1 MEKDTLFRALR
12 RVRASDQVAGEVT
25 NRILDGD
32 LRPGDKLPG
41 ERDLADQFR
50 VNRSTVREAIKSLSD
65 LGLVVSRHGGGTVV
79 QDYMVRAGLKIL
91 PHLFLRGDDRGE
103 LLRSVLES
111 RRIFAVE
118 VTRLAAGRAKK
129 KEIALLAELVDQM
142 EGVIDDRATFQALD
156 FDFVHILAR
165 ASENWVFRLV
175 TNSVRPI
182 YDERPELF
190 LALVD
195 EPKPIVA
202 GYRQVIEAI
211 EAGDADRAAR
221 AIEKVMRAGEAKL
234 EAALGLGQ
242 KKKSEKGKAR

>member
-1 MEKDTLFRALR
+1 MEKDALFRALR

-65 LGLVVSRHGGGTVV
+65 LGLVVSKHGGGTVV

-129 KEIALLAELVDQM
+129 KDLALMTELIDRM
-142 EGVIDDRATFQALD
+142 EAAIGDRTAFQALD
-156 FDFVHILAR
+156 FDFVHLLAR

-202 GYRQVIEAI
+202 GYRQVVAAI
-211 EAGDADRAAR
+211 EAGDAERAAK
-221 AIEKVMRAGEAKL
+221 AIEKVMRAGEERL
-234 EAALGLGQ
+234 EAALGLG
-242 KKKSEKGKAR
+242 KKKEKAR